1 MCGDI
6 SEINKLKREIEILN
20 EKIKNLT
27 QQLEQLKL
35 DFASS
40 TNIDEIVKSIKEK
53 M

>member
-1 MCGDI
+1 MSRDI
-6 SEINKLKREIEILN
+6 SEINKLKNEINILN

-27 QQLEQLKL
+27 QQLEELKL

-40 TNIDEIVKSIKEK
+40 TNVDEIVKSIKEK

>member
-1 MCGDI
+1 MCGDK
-6 SEINKLKREIEILN
+6 SDINKLKMEIEILN

-27 QQLEQLKL
+27 QQLEELKL

-40 TNIDEIVKSIKEK
+40 TNVDEIVKSIKEK